1 MIKLRLNQKSRV
13 MPAERLQ
20 KLISGNCMRQVA
32 SIEAKQF
39 ILLLGLALLTN
50 HRVLAQKSRATIFF
64 RNGTIVIGKIK
75 NAKLG
80 VVTFDPDDANDITVQ
95 LRRLKSMAAT
105 STVFRIE
112 RP

>member
-1 MIKLRLNQKSRV
+1 

-39 ILLLGLALLTN
+39 ILLLVSCLIDQSPGIGSKKQGHN
-50 HRVLAQKSRATIFF
+50 FF

-80 VVTFDPDDANDITVQ
+80 VVTLTPTTPTISLF
-95 LRRLKSMAAT
+95 S
-105 STVFRIE
+105 
-112 RP
+112 